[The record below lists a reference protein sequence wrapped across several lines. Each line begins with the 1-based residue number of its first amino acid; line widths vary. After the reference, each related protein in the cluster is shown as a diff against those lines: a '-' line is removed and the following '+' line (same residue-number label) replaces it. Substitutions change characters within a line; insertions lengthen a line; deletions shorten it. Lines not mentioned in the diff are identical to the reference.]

1 MDVKR
6 VTLYEYVAE
15 IRVSIIIA
23 ADEKDDAFAKIKDW
37 GYESWIS
44 EGEIV
49 GVNDVDLLDM
59 RTVECADV
67 DDVSHIDA
75 RKAAPCPEK

>member
-1 MDVKR
+1 MPD
-6 VTLYEYVAE
+6 VTLYEYVAD
-15 IRVSIIIA
+15 IRVSVVIA
-23 ADEKDDAFAKIKDW
+23 ADEANEAFAKIKDW
-37 GYESWIS
+37 GHEAWLS

-49 GVNDVDLLDM
+49 GVNDVDLLDK

-67 DDVSHIDA
+67 DDVAHIDA